1 MFEVR
6 AAAGE
11 RLVVENERVETRPFE
26 LAASSHAPQRRGRG
40 TVCVCRFQ
48 VETFCIVQSGRYDG
62 WVASLGHATAVK
74 SYACGDRTRALA
86 SLTEHLHY

>member
-26 LAASSHAPQRRGRG
+26 PCRQQPRPAATGRG
-40 TVCVCRFQ
+40 TVCVCRLQ

-86 SLTEHLHY
+86 PLTEHLHY